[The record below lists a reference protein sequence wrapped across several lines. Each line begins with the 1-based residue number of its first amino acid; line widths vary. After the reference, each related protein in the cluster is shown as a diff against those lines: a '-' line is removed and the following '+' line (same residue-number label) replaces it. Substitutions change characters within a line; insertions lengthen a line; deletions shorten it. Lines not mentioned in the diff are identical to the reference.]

1 MKGPN
6 VIFWLAVLAV
16 VLIFVAMLTVI
27 VIFFRPWLK
36 TFLHGRPVT
45 LFALIGMRLRGAP
58 MGLITDAY
66 VELAHSGSRAT
77 IADIERAYHAN
88 PSKIRSSSDLAAIV
102 RAQEKQPPQ

>member
-1 MKGPN
+1 MNGPN
-6 VIFWLAVLAV
+6 VILWLAVSVAG
-16 VLIFVAMLTVI
+16 LIFVALLTVF

-45 LFALIGMRLRGAP
+45 LITLIGMRLRGAP

-102 RAQEKQPPQ
+102 RAQEKQSPQ